1 MPCKWTRPKKAAKA
15 PKAAEAK
22 GDAPEAKGDT
32 PKGKGKG
39 KGKKPAVAAE
49 QLRRGKEAK

>member
-1 MPCKWTRPKKAAKA
+1 MPSKWTRPKR
-15 PKAAEAK
+15 AEARRS
-22 GDAPEAKGDT
+22 DT
-32 PKGKGKG
+32 AKG

>member
-1 MPCKWTRPKKAAKA
+1 MPCKLTTPKRAEARRPDTGA
-15 PKAAEAK
+15 PKAEKPKTAEV
-22 GDAPEAKGDT
+22 KGDT
-32 PKGKGKG
+32 PKG